1 MKNYLRL
8 LTPMMLLLAVLF
20 GGGKSLAADVTTSQT
35 SFSATS
41 ADNIGGDKN
50 VSYSTAKG
58 NASTAPFITNSNE
71 LRLYQGTST
80 KYGGTITITAKNS
93 VTIKSVEI
101 GSSQKTKI
109 AYSTA
114 ESTAQS
120 SVSDLAAN
128 GKYEA
133 SNLSTTSVTFYCWG
147 TSSSARLNV
156 NYLSVTYE
164 TAASA
169 AATVITFPHSSYE
182 FVLGQ
187 DEGTAIIDDNTAVL
201 KDAAGN
207 DITGTVTYKVLSQ
220 TVDGL
225 AMLGGEETESSIMV
239 DTNKEGSATI
249 QASYAGETDKYKATS
264 ATYTI
269 TVAKEKTATTLSFG
283 EAYDGKTISA
293 ELSEGFTA
301 PTATLT
307 PSVEGATIKYTS
319 SKTSVATVDETT
331 GVVTL
336 KGVGTTVITATY
348 DGDDDYIGSTVSYT
362 LTVTKTVDV
371 EDGVF
376 DFSGD
381 EDYGSGVTKTSDG
394 NSFVTEDKTWIAD
407 NVTMVTSGK
416 YRWWQKTSGLRFYD
430 GGNFTLSVP
439 NGYVI
444 TKVKLA
450 GTYSFDVQSGTFAS
464 GVWTGASSSVK
475 FTSNTNGKDLDKVTV
490 TYVKLETLTT
500 SASGYATYFADYA
513 TDYSEAGLTAYT
525 VKVNG
530 NKVVATEYKGVVPAG
545 KAVLVKGDA
554 SKDYTL
560 APATEAADE
569 FDTDLLASDG
579 KATSDGSTYFAFSS
593 NGTKGFKLVADGV
606 AIPAKKGYLV
616 VADAAGANFLSFDDE
631 TTGINAV
638 EAAAAADGKAYNMA
652 GQRVSKAYKGLV
664 IVGGKKYLNK

>member
-1 MKNYLRL
+1 
-8 LTPMMLLLAVLF
+8 MMLLLAVVF
-20 GGGKSLAADVTTSQT
+20 GGGKSFAADVTTSQT

-58 NASTAPFITNSNE
+58 GGTTAPIISNNE
-71 LRLYQGTST
+71 IRLYQNTKGTG
-80 KYGGTITITAKNS
+80 GGTITIKANNS
-93 VTIKSVEI
+93 VKIKSVVI
-101 GSSQKTKI
+101 GSSQNTSVAYTTDNSSTK
-109 AYSTA
+109 ST
-114 ESTAQS
+114 TAS
-120 SVSDLAAN
+120 LTAN
-128 GKYEA
+128 GKYTVEGLLA
-133 SNLSTTSVTFYCWG
+133 SSVTFYCMG
-147 TSSSARLNV
+147 KTSSARLNV

-164 TAASA
+164 TAAGA
-169 AATVITFPHSSYE
+169 AATVITFPHTSYE

-187 DEGTAIIDDNTAVL
+187 DDGTAIIEDNTAVL

-249 QASYAGETDKYKATS
+249 QASYAGETDKYQATS

-269 TVAKEKTATTLSFG
+269 TVAKEKIATALSFG
-283 EAYDGKTISA
+283 EAYDGKTVSA
-293 ELSEGFTA
+293 EISEGFAA

-307 PSVEGATIKYTS
+307 PSVEGAAIKYTS
-319 SKTSVATVDETT
+319 SKTSVATVDEAT

-362 LTVTKTVDV
+362 LTVTKTVTV

-394 NSFVTEDKTWIAD
+394 NTFVTTDKTWTAG

-416 YRWWQKTSGLRFYD
+416 YRWWSSKGNVGLRFYNS
-430 GGNFTLSVP
+430 GYFTLSVP
-439 NGYVI
+439 DGYVI
-444 TKVKLA
+444 TNVELT
-450 GTYSFDVQSGTFAS
+450 GTYKFDSDCGIFGSATGKWN
-464 GVWTGASSSVK
+464 GVSQIVK
-475 FTSNTNGKDLDKVTV
+475 FTSNSDGKDLKKITV
-490 TYVKLETLTT
+490 TYKKIETLTT
-500 SASGYATYFADYA
+500 AASGYATYFADYA
-513 TDYSEAGLTAYT
+513 TNYSEAGLTAFT

-530 NKVVATEYKGVVPAG
+530 DKVVATEYTGVVPAG
-545 KAVLVKGDA
+545 AAVLVKGEA

-560 APATEAADE
+560 APATEEAGE
-569 FDTDLLASDG
+569 FATDLLASDG
-579 KATSDGSTYFAFSS
+579 NVTSDGASYFAFSS
-593 NGTKGFKLVADGV
+593 SKGTKGFKLVGSDV
-606 AIPAKKGYLV
+606 TIPAKKGYLKV
-616 VADAAGANFLSFDDE
+616 EKAAGANFLSFDDE
-631 TTGINAV
+631 TTGINAI

-664 IVGGKKYLNK
+664 IIGGKKYLNK